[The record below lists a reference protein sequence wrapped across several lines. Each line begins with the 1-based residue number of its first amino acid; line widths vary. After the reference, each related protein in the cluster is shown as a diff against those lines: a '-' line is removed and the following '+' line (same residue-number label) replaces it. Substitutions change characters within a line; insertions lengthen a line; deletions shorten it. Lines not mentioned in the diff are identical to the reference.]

1 MPSCATG
8 HSLKGSETIENISCA
23 LQVQEDLTEE
33 KKRELE
39 HNAEEPYGENE
50 EPVSSVQ
57 ARAQGQTKPWPQ
69 PLMAQGCDI
78 IIVLACF
85 GP

>member
-1 MPSCATG
+1 MCPVVAHRPLFERQLNHTG
-8 HSLKGSETIENISCA
+8 ISCA

-50 EPVSSVQ
+50 ETVSSVQ
-57 ARAQGQTKPWPQ
+57 GLRGRIKP
-69 PLMAQGCDI
+69 
-78 IIVLACF
+78 
-85 GP
+85 